1 MDEKKHRLRDL
12 LPGYDSEWNCSGPK
26 KGYSGTAVFFPKQDE
41 GWYGKGGAKGG
52 SGDGG
57 STSDGPVSQREI
69 VQSRG
74 SVALLQYRAVSGRPS
89 LPLISCGFASR

>member
-26 KGYSGTAVFFPKQDE
+26 KGYAGTAVFFPKQDE

-52 SGDGG
+52 SGGGG
-57 STSDGPVSQREI
+57 STSDEPVSQRK
-69 VQSRG
+69 V
-74 SVALLQYRAVSGRPS
+74 V
-89 LPLISCGFASR
+89 